1 MTGYGW
7 DGIGNYSSAFHLRL
21 DANGNTVYL
30 KWSMLLAE
38 GGVDVAAGKNGSY
51 YVLISYSNFGTR
63 IVLKKF
69 DQAGTETLYRNYQY
83 PGGQSYANFSE
94 PVRLRVISGAKL
106 LITGSSNFRENNSDV
121 YVAKLDSNGVAYTS
135 SVPSITA
142 LGALSFCAGGSVILK
157 VPSGYSRYSWGKTLS
172 NQLSYM
178 NVDNDSL
185 LVTTSGSYFCTMWN
199 SAGMRTTAMVYVT
212 VTPQAVAS
220 ITTSGST
227 SFCAAAGQS
236 VTLTAPSGF
245 TSYQWSLNGNSIS
258 GAIQNTHAP
267 VSSGTYTV
275 SVSNYC
281 GASVSTPVVINNAT
295 PPAVSLTCN
304 SWNCFSGSGSCINP
318 PGALQATNIS
328 GATYT
333 WFVDNSLLVSGTNI
347 LYPPYPAGNYYCSIT
362 SACGTTTT
370 NLFTVVDG
378 GSNGGNAIE
387 YTTPVN
393 GCGIGSS
400 VVLSAPSFSAP
411 PYQWYLNGS
420 PIALATSNS
429 YSANQS
435 GIYTVDFYDPYCV
448 GPNTSTTLQVTL
460 NTTNPVISA
469 PGGTS
474 SCSGGLQLSATP
486 VGANMFYTWYNG
498 NSIVS
503 SGTSPTI
510 TVNTTGTYKC
520 YVFNPACGSKFTGDI
535 NINIGNPVATATI
548 QNATI
553 CSGATSLLSC
563 SPQLSGVYSYQWR
576 RNGTPISGAISSSYS
591 ASLAG
596 AYTCAVTNACST
608 VVSNAVSSD
617 GKSCTC
623 CNHTTPGIYC
633 YLYSIIINIER
644 ECLWQA
650 PLINGTK
657 VVSSMV
663 QPCLLMRQQQLALI
677 AVRVTAEWMF
687 GYKFTCGIN
696 LFCRPGCYHYFKW
709 LSSNL

>member
-1 MTGYGW
+1 
-7 DGIGNYSSAFHLRL
+7 
-21 DANGNTVYL
+21 
-30 KWSMLLAE
+30 
-38 GGVDVAAGKNGSY
+38 
-51 YVLISYSNFGTR
+51 
-63 IVLKKF
+63 
-69 DQAGTETLYRNYQY
+69 
-83 PGGQSYANFSE
+83 
-94 PVRLRVISGAKL
+94 VISGAKV
-106 LITGSSNFRENNSDV
+106 LIAGSSNFRENNSDV
-121 YVAKLDSNGVAYTS
+121 YVAKLDSNGVAYTT
-135 SVPSITA
+135 TA
-142 LGALSFCAGGSVILK
+142 PTISASGPLSFCAGGSVILK
-157 VPSGYSRYSWGKTLS
+157 VPSGYTRYSWGKTLS

-185 LVTTSGSYFCTMWN
+185 VVTTSGSYFCTLWN
-199 SAGMRTTAMVYVT
+199 SGGMRTTAMVYVT
-212 VTPQAVAS
+212 VTPQTVAS
-220 ITTSGST
+220 ITPSGST
-227 SFCAAAGQS
+227 SFCAADGQS

-258 GAIQNTHAP
+258 GAIQSSYSP

-275 SVSNYC
+275 SVSNIC
-281 GASVSTPVVINNAT
+281 GASVSSPVLINNAS

-304 SWNCFSGSGSCINP
+304 SSTCFSGSGSCLSA
-318 PGALQATNIS
+318 PGSLQATSIS
-328 GATYT
+328 GATYN
-333 WFVDNSLLVSGTNI
+333 WFVDNALLVSGTNI
-347 LYPPYPAGNYYCSIT
+347 LYPPYPAGDYFCSVT
-362 SACGTTTT
+362 TTCGTTTT
-370 NLFTVVDG
+370 NLLSVVDG
-378 GSNGGNAIE
+378 GIYGGNAIE
-387 YTTPVN
+387 YFNSVN

-420 PIALATSNS
+420 PIALANSNS
-429 YSANQS
+429 YTATQS
-435 GIYTVDFYDPYCV
+435 GYYIVDFYDPYCV

-460 NTTNPVISA
+460 NTTNPAISA

-548 QNATI
+548 QNTTI

-596 AYTCAVTNACST
+596 AYTCAVTNSCST
-608 VVSNAVSSD
+608 VVSN
-617 GKSCTC
+617 
-623 CNHTTPGIYC
+623 
-633 YLYSIIINIER
+633 
-644 ECLWQA
+644 
-650 PLINGTK
+650 
-657 VVSSMV
+657 VVSLTV
-663 QPCLLMRQQQLALI
+663 NPVPTATIQPRHPLLFVLH
-677 AVRVTAEWMF
+677 
-687 GYKFTCGIN
+687 
-696 LFCRPGCYHYFKW
+696 YH
-709 LSSNL
+709 